1 MLFLLADGIAQH
13 AGFAARWELACRRF
27 ASILALYACW
37 YMLYY
42 NIYQIRGR
50 QPMKKY
56 ALAILIAAIGLCSPA
71 LAANK
76 PLRVVASFSILA
88 DMAQNIGGD
97 AVEVKALV
105 GPDSDTH
112 TYQPTPEDAKALAD
126 ADLVLVNGLGFEG
139 WIQRLIEAS
148 GYRGMIAMASKGVK
162 TRTMVGEG
170 EPQTASPKEKTD
182 PHAWQDLANG
192 RIYAKNIAAAL
203 EQAMPAEADAIHERA
218 AIYDAALGKMDSYVR
233 EQFADIPA
241 AQRKIITSH
250 DAFGYFGAAYGIAFL
265 APVGVSTEAEP
276 SASDVARL
284 IEQIKA
290 ERVKQVFI
298 ENMTNAKL
306 IEQIGKDTGARIGGT
321 LYADA
326 LSAANGPAPTYL
338 DMFRNNAPKF
348 RAAML
353 LNRP

>member
-1 MLFLLADGIAQH
+1 
-13 AGFAARWELACRRF
+13 
-27 ASILALYACW
+27 
-37 YMLYY
+37 
-42 NIYQIRGR
+42 
-50 QPMKKY
+50 MKKY
-56 ALAILIAAIGLCSPA
+56 ALAFLIAAMGFCSPA
-71 LAANK
+71 SAANE
-76 PLRVVASFSILA
+76 PLHVVASFSILA
-88 DMAQNIGGD
+88 DMAQQIGGD
-97 AVEVKALV
+97 AVKVKTLV

-148 GYRGMIAMASKGVK
+148 GYRSAIMVASKGVK
-162 TRTMVGEG
+162 TRVMVERD
-170 EPQTASPKEKTD
+170 EPETALPKEKTD

-203 EQAMPAEADAIHERA
+203 EQARPAEAGAIRARA
-218 AIYDAALGKMDSYVR
+218 ALYDAALGKMDSYVR

-250 DAFGYFGAAYGIAFL
+250 DAFGYFGAAYGITFL

-290 ERVKQVFI
+290 EKVKQIFI
-298 ENMTNAKL
+298 ENMVNSKL
-306 IEQIGKDTGARIGGT
+306 SEQIGKDTGARMGGT
-321 LYADA
+321 LYADS

-338 DMFRNNAPKF
+338 DMFRNNAPKL